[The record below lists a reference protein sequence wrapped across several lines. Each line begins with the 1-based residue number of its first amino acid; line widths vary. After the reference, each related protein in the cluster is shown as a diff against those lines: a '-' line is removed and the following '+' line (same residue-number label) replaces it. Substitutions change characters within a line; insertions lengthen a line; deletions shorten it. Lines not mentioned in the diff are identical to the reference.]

1 MNDLTFTPH
10 AFKDYLEWFTENKKT
25 FKKVND
31 LIRDIQR
38 NGLMKGIGKP
48 EPLKHFKAYSRH
60 IDDANR
66 LIYSADEKQN
76 LRILSCKGHYL

>member
-25 FKKVND
+25 FKKIND

-38 NGLMKGIGKP
+38 NGLTTGIGKP
-48 EPLKHFKAYSRH
+48 EPLKHIKGYSRH

-66 LIYSADEKQN
+66 LVYASDEKQN